1 MIELSSQKRAVTLK
15 KDVSNSDQ
23 VTLYNWMT
31 VYNKMQRL
39 WKEMIMA

>member
-1 MIELSSQKRAVTLK
+1 MIQLSSQKRAVTLK